1 MSGVFVRPAGQA
13 DLEVLE
19 RMLCWAG
26 SWRSDELNESVLAD
40 PTVRRYLDAWGRP
53 GDFAV
58 VAETQAGEPVGA
70 SWYRLFS
77 AEDESYGFVDEKTP
91 EVTIGV
97 DPGHRGAGI
106 GRALLEALADS
117 ARENGYSTLSL
128 SVEEDNPAL
137 RLYERVGFERRS
149 HADGAWT
156 LVLLL
161 GQLSARDSK

>member
-77 AEDESYGFVDEKTP
+77 AEDESYGFVDEKTLRSRS
-91 EVTIGV
+91 E
-97 DPGHRGAGI
+97 
-106 GRALLEALADS
+106 
-117 ARENGYSTLSL
+117 ST
-128 SVEEDNPAL
+128 PAIAEQASD
-137 RLYERVGFERRS
+137 ERC
-149 HADGAWT
+149 
-156 LVLLL
+156 
-161 GQLSARDSK
+161 